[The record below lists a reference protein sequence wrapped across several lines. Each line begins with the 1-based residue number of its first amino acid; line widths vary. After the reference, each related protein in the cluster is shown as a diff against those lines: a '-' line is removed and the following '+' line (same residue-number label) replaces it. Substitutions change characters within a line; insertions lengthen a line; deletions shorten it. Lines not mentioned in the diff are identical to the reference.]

1 MCERLKNVIFQKNIQ
16 QERIM
21 ITLLIA
27 DDHPLYRDA
36 LKGAVKLTFN
46 DINIIEAGD
55 LNHTVTA
62 LQETEVD
69 LLMLDLHMP
78 GSADLF
84 GFLHIQKQFPDLPI
98 AVISGTEDATL
109 ISKIVGL
116 GAIGFIPKTASAQDI
131 SDAIKAML
139 EGDVWIPEAIKLKIQ
154 DVDENFSK
162 LAENVASLTPSQ
174 YKVLCY
180 MRDGLLNKQIGFN
193 LDIAEATVKA
203 HVTAIFRKL
212 GINNRTQAVLIASEL
227 QLEPPEKAH

>member
-1 MCERLKNVIFQKNIQ
+1 
-16 QERIM
+16 M
-21 ITLLIA
+21 ISLLIA

-36 LKGAVKLTFN
+36 LKGALSMGFDDLT
-46 DINIIEAGD
+46 IHESGD
-55 LNHTVTA
+55 LNATVA
-62 LQETEVD
+62 MLEKTEVD

-78 GSADLF
+78 GSSDLF
-84 GFLHIQKQFPDLPI
+84 GFLHIQKLHADLPI
-98 AVISGTEDATL
+98 AVVSGTEDAAL

-116 GAIGFIPKTASAQDI
+116 GAMGFIPKTASAQDI
-131 SDAIKAML
+131 KDAVSSML
-139 EGDVWIPEAIKLKIQ
+139 EGDVWVPEAVRQQIQ
-154 DVDENFSK
+154 DVDETFSE

-180 MRDGLLNKQIGFN
+180 MRDGLLNKQIGYN

-227 QLEPPEKAH
+227 QLEPPVKEAI

>member
-1 MCERLKNVIFQKNIQ
+1 M
-16 QERIM
+16 
-21 ITLLIA
+21 
-27 DDHPLYRDA
+27 
-36 LKGAVKLTFN
+36 
-46 DINIIEAGD
+46 
-55 LNHTVTA
+55 
-62 LQETEVD
+62 LQDNEVD

-78 GSADLF
+78 GSSDLF
-84 GFLHIQKQFPDLPI
+84 GFLHIQKQFVDLPI
-98 AVISGTEDATL
+98 AVISGTEDASL

-116 GAIGFIPKTASAQDI
+116 GAMGFIPKTTSAADI
-131 SDAIKAML
+131 GQAVTTMID
-139 EGDVWIPEAIKLKIQ
+139 GDVWLPETVRLQIK

-227 QLEPPEKAH
+227 QLEPPEKVQ

>member
-1 MCERLKNVIFQKNIQ
+1 
-16 QERIM
+16 M

-36 LKGAVKLTFN
+36 LKGA
-46 DINIIEAGD
+46 INISFDEIRILETD
-55 LNHTVTA
+55 NVNNTVSA
-62 LQETEVD
+62 LQENDVD
-69 LLMLDLHMP
+69 LLLLDLHMP
-78 GSADLF
+78 GSSDLF
-84 GFLHIQKQFPDLPI
+84 GFLHIQKQFVDLPI
-98 AVISGTEDATL
+98 AVISGTEDASL

-116 GAIGFIPKTASAQDI
+116 GAMGFIPKTTSASAI
-131 SDAIKAML
+131 GEAINAML
-139 EGDVWIPEAIKLKIQ
+139 EGDVWLPDEVRLQIK

-180 MRDGLLNKQIGFN
+180 MRDGLLNKQIGYN

-227 QLEPPEKAH
+227 QLEPPEPNA